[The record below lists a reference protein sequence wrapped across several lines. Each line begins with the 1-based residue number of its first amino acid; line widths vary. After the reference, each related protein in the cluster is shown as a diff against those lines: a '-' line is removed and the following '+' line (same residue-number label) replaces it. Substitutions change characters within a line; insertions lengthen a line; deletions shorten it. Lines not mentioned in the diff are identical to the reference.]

1 VRGSLQG
8 SSVMMDVGGT
18 KVQIRGSLVKIA
30 RLDGEKFLFTDD
42 PAAIVAALRQS
53 KSRVD
58 LFTFI
63 QKVSETTPR
72 YSYPMEWDNLAV
84 LPISTFDHWWNKQL
98 GFKARNK
105 AKQAEKK
112 GVVIREV
119 PFSDELVRGIWEI
132 YNETPVRQGRKFPH
146 YGKALETVYKEEATY
161 LDRSVFVG
169 AYLEEK
175 LVGFIK
181 LLWDYDGS
189 QAGLL
194 NIVSLIEQR
203 DKAPTNALVARAV
216 RVCAE
221 RKTPY
226 LVYSNFA
233 YGKRTSDS
241 LSDFKERN
249 AFQRVDLPRYYVPLS
264 PVGSVALKLGLHKKI
279 AEHIPEWMILR
290 LREIRKSVLGRNM
303 QSAPES
309 T

>member
-1 VRGSLQG
+1 
-8 SSVMMDVGGT
+8 MMDVGGT
-18 KVQIRGSLVKIA
+18 GIQIRGSLVKIA
-30 RLDGEKFLFTDD
+30 RLDGEKFLFTND
-42 PAAIVAALRQS
+42 PEAIVTALRKS

-63 QKVSETTPR
+63 QKVSATTPKNN
-72 YSYPMEWDNLAV
+72 YPMEWDNLAV
-84 LPISTFDHWWNKQL
+84 LPISTFDHWWNQQL

-112 GVVIREV
+112 GIVLREV

-132 YNETPVRQGRKFPH
+132 YNETPTRQGRKFPH
-146 YGKALETVYKEEATY
+146 YGKDLETVYKEEATY
-161 LDRSVFVG
+161 LDRSMFVG
-169 AYLEEK
+169 AYLGDK

-203 DKAPTNALVARAV
+203 DKAPTNALVAHAV
-216 RVCAE
+216 RACAE

-249 AFQRVDLPRYYVPLS
+249 AFQRVNLPRYFVPLT
-264 PVGSVALKLGLHKKI
+264 PIGSIALKLGLHKKL
-279 AEHIPEWMILR
+279 AEHIPEWMILK
-290 LREIRKSVLGRNM
+290 LREIRKSWLDRNM

>member
-1 VRGSLQG
+1 MLE
-8 SSVMMDVGGT
+8 VGGT
-18 KVQIRGSLVKIA
+18 NIQIRGSLLKIA

-42 PAAIVAALRQS
+42 PASIVAGLRNS

-63 QKVSETTPR
+63 QKVSQTTPK
-72 YSYPMEWDNLAV
+72 YNYPMEWDNLAV
-84 LPISTFDHWWNKQL
+84 LPISTFDHWWNHQL

-105 AKQAEKK
+105 AKQSEKK
-112 GVVIREV
+112 GIVIRQV

-132 YNETPVRQGRKFPH
+132 YNETPIRQGRKFPH
-146 YGKALETVYKEEATY
+146 FGKDLDTVHREEATY
-161 LDRSVFVG
+161 LDRSIFVG
-169 AYLEEK
+169 AYLGQR

-194 NIVSLIEQR
+194 NIVSLVEQR
-203 DKAPTNALVARAV
+203 DKAPTNALVAHAV
-216 RVCAE
+216 RICAE
-221 RKTPY
+221 RRTPY

-249 AFQRVDLPRYYVPLS
+249 AFQRLDVPRYYVPMT
-264 PVGSVALKLGLHKKI
+264 PAGAVALRLGLHKKP
-279 AEHIPEWMILR
+279 AEHIPEWLILR
-290 LREIRKSVLGRNM
+290 LRAIRKGWLGRRM

>member
-1 VRGSLQG
+1 
-8 SSVMMDVGGT
+8 MIDVSGT
-18 KVQIRGSLVKIA
+18 SIQVHGSLVKIA
-30 RLDGEKFLFTDD
+30 RLDGEKFLFTAD
-42 PAAIVAALRQS
+42 PEPIIRSLRIT
-53 KSRVD
+53 KPRID

-63 QKVSETTPR
+63 QRVSETTPK

-84 LPISTFDHWWNKQL
+84 LPITTFDHWWNQQL

-112 GVVIREV
+112 GIVIREV
-119 PFSDELVRGIWEI
+119 PFNGALVRGIWEI
-132 YNETPVRQGRKFPH
+132 YNETPIRQGRKFPH
-146 YGKALETVYKEEATY
+146 YGKDLETVYNEEATY
-161 LDRSVFVG
+161 LDRSVFLG
-169 AYLEEK
+169 AYLGER

-194 NIVSLIEQR
+194 NIVSFIEQR

-216 RVCAE
+216 RICAE

-249 AFQRVDLPRYYVPLS
+249 AFQRVDVPRYYVPMNAI
-264 PVGSVALKLGLHKKI
+264 GAAALKLGLHKRI
-279 AEHIPEWMILR
+279 SEHIPEWMILK
-290 LREIRKSVLGRNM
+290 LREIRTNWLYHQMR
-303 QSAPES
+303 SAPEGN
-309 T
+309 

>member
-1 VRGSLQG
+1 
-8 SSVMMDVGGT
+8 MIEINGT
-18 KVQIRGSLVKIA
+18 KIQVRGSLVKIA
-30 RLDGEKFLFTDD
+30 RLDGEKFLFASD
-42 PAAIVAALRQS
+42 PEALTQALRKAKQ
-53 KSRVD
+53 RVD
-58 LFTFI
+58 LFTFM
-63 QKVSETTPR
+63 QKVSETTPK
-72 YSYPMEWDNLAV
+72 YAYPMEWDNLAV
-84 LPISTFDHWWNKQL
+84 LPISTFDHWWNQQL

-105 AKQAEKK
+105 AKQAEKR
-112 GVVIREV
+112 GIVLREV
-119 PFSDELVRGIWEI
+119 PFSEELVNGIWKI
-132 YNETPVRQGRKFPH
+132 YNETPIRQGRKFPH
-146 YGKALETVYKEEATY
+146 YGKTLETVHREEATY
-161 LDRSVFVG
+161 LDQSVFVG
-169 AYLEEK
+169 AYLGEQ

-203 DKAPTNALVARAV
+203 DKAPTNALVAHAV

-249 AFQRVDLPRYYVPLS
+249 AFQRVNVPRYYVPLN
-264 PVGSVALKLGLHKKI
+264 PIGAAALKLGLHKKVS
-279 AEHIPEWMILR
+279 EHIPEWMILK
-290 LREIRKSVLGRNM
+290 LRDMRKTWLHRQM

>member
-1 VRGSLQG
+1 MIDVAGAKVQVRGSL
-8 SSVMMDVGGT
+8 VRV
-18 KVQIRGSLVKIA
+18 A
-30 RLDGEKFLFTDD
+30 RLDGEKFLFTSD
-42 PAAIVAALRQS
+42 PDSIIQSLRKHS
-53 KSRVD
+53 PRVD

-63 QKVSETTPR
+63 QKVSEPGPK
-72 YSYPMEWDNLAV
+72 YNYPMEWDNLAV
-84 LPISTFDHWWNKQL
+84 LPISTFEHWWNQQL

-112 GVVIREV
+112 GIVIREV
-119 PFSDELVRGIWEI
+119 PFSDELVQGIWEI
-132 YNETPVRQGRKFPH
+132 YNETPIRQGRNFPH
-146 YGKALETVYKEEATY
+146 FGKDLDTVRREEATY
-161 LDRSVFVG
+161 LDSSVFVG
-169 AYLEEK
+169 AYLDGR

-181 LLWDYDGS
+181 LLWDFDGS

-203 DKAPTNALVARAV
+203 DKAPTNALVAHAV
-216 RVCAE
+216 RICAD

-249 AFQRVDLPRYYVPLS
+249 AFKRVDLPRYYVPLTAI
-264 PVGSVALKLGLHKKI
+264 GTAALKLGLHKKLS
-279 AEHIPEWMILR
+279 EHIPEWMVLR
-290 LREIRKSVLGRNM
+290 LREIRKNWLHQQM
-303 QSAPES
+303 QSAPEG

>member
-1 VRGSLQG
+1 MLEIGNTNIQISGS
-8 SSVMMDVGGT
+8 
-18 KVQIRGSLVKIA
+18 IVKIA

-42 PAAIVAALRQS
+42 PASIVAGLRNS
-53 KSRVD
+53 KRRVD

-63 QKVSETTPR
+63 QKVSQTTPKH
-72 YSYPMEWDNLAV
+72 SYPMEWDNLAV
-84 LPISTFDHWWNKQL
+84 LPISTFDHWWNHQL

-112 GVVIREV
+112 GLVIREV
-119 PFSDELVRGIWEI
+119 SFSDELVRGIWEI
-132 YNETPVRQGRKFPH
+132 YNETPIRQGRKFPH
-146 YGKALETVYKEEATY
+146 FGKDFDSVYKEEATY
-161 LDRSVFVG
+161 LDRSVFIG
-169 AYLEEK
+169 AYLEER

-181 LLWDYDGS
+181 LLWDYDCS

-194 NIVSLIEQR
+194 NIVSLVEQR
-203 DKAPTNALVARAV
+203 DKAPTNALVAHAV

-221 RKTPY
+221 RGTPY

-249 AFQRVDLPRYYVPLS
+249 AFQRLHVPRYYVPMT
-264 PVGSVALKLGLHKKI
+264 PTGAIALRLGLHKRP
-279 AEHIPEWMILR
+279 AEHVPEWLILR
-290 LREIRKSVLGRNM
+290 LRAIRKDWFGRRM